1 MYYKEACE
9 MLGVNETDSLEDVR
23 SKVKEMLKL
32 IKGSYL
38 DLNDYKVKFMI
49 DDING
54 AFDYICKNYDNVIVR
69 KVPRNRDYLTISN
82 FISKYKKDCF
92 VRYYMYHSSIN
103 FYTLYEYYYKQYR
116 DICLHSGRIPMSI
129 YAWLADFDKANT
141 YRKNI
146 FGNNTHYDTH
156 KLFEEYSEAI
166 IYLHIPFSKYILD
179 TAVDDINEH
188 KKYKISTKTLEKYLN
203 KYLRT
208 KPNESF
214 MEYLDQVMIG
224 YSKTNVDKTISRVLQ
239 DKGFDNV
246 SDEELI
252 EVLRVVTEH
261 PKAEKDPNYIKNI
274 RSTYMYQMIL
284 IYMAK
289 HDTDTIEL
297 TKMLGKDIDYLV
309 SEYVYSEFFNKMS
322 FKDYLSLMICTTA
335 LSKTENKELI
345 FELVNEENNNMKLE
359 LQNKETTKKDN

>member
-1 MYYKEACE
+1 
-9 MLGVNETDSLEDVR
+9 
-23 SKVKEMLKL
+23 
-32 IKGSYL
+32 
-38 DLNDYKVKFMI
+38 
-49 DDING
+49 
-54 AFDYICKNYDNVIVR
+54 
-69 KVPRNRDYLTISN
+69 
-82 FISKYKKDCF
+82 
-92 VRYYMYHSSIN
+92 MYHSSIN

-116 DICLHSGRIPMSI
+116 DICFHSGRIPMSI

-146 FGNNTHYDTH
+146 FGNDANYDIH

-179 TAVDDINEH
+179 TAVDVINEH
-188 KKYKISTKTLEKYLN
+188 KKYKINAKTLEKHLT

-214 MEYLDQVMIG
+214 MEYLDQIKIG
-224 YSKTNVDKTISRVLQ
+224 YSKVNVDKTISKVLQ

-252 EVLRVVTEH
+252 EVLHAVSEN
-261 PKAEKDPNYIKNI
+261 PKAEKNQSNLESL

-284 IYMAK
+284 IYVAK
-289 HDTDTIEL
+289 HDNDTVEL
-297 TKMLGKDIDYLV
+297 TKMLNKDIDYLV

-322 FKDYLSLMICTTA
+322 FKDYLSLMICTAA
-335 LSKTENKELI
+335 LEKSGNKDAVLGI
-345 FELVNEENNNMKLE
+345 INEENNKMKLR
-359 LQNKETTKKDN
+359 LTDKEK

>member
-9 MLGVNETDSLEDVR
+9 MLGVNETDSLEDIR

-38 DLNDYKVKFMI
+38 DFNDYKVKFMI

-69 KVPRNRDYLTISN
+69 KVPQNPDYLTISN
-82 FISKYKKDCF
+82 FISKYKKDSF

-116 DICLHSGRIPMSI
+116 DICFHSGRIPMSI
-129 YAWLADFDKANT
+129 YVWLADFDKANT

-146 FGNNTHYDTH
+146 FGNDTNYDIH
-156 KLFEEYSEAI
+156 KLFKEYSDAI

-179 TAVDDINEH
+179 TAVDVINEH
-188 KKYKISTKTLEKYLN
+188 KKYKINAKTLEKHLT

-208 KPNESF
+208 KPNESL
-214 MEYLDQVMIG
+214 MEYLDQIKIG
-224 YSKTNVDKTISRVLQ
+224 YSKVNVDKTISKVLQ

-252 EVLRVVTEH
+252 EVLHAVSGN
-261 PKAEKDPNYIKNI
+261 PKAEKNQSNLESL

-284 IYMAK
+284 IYVAK
-289 HDTDTIEL
+289 HNNDTVEL
-297 TKMLGKDIDYLV
+297 TKMLNKDIDYLV

-322 FKDYLSLMICTTA
+322 FKDYLSLMICTAA
-335 LSKTENKELI
+335 LEKSGNKDAVLGIINKE
-345 FELVNEENNNMKLE
+345 NNKMKLR
-359 LQNKETTKKDN
+359 LTDKEK

>member
-9 MLGVNETDSLEDVR
+9 MLGVNETDSLEDIR

-38 DLNDYKVKFMI
+38 DFNDYKVKFMI

-54 AFDYICKNYDNVIVR
+54 AFDYICKNYDSVIVR
-69 KVPRNRDYLTISN
+69 KVSQNPDYLTISN
-82 FISKYKKDCF
+82 FISKYKKDSF

-146 FGNNTHYDTH
+146 FGNDTNYDIH
-156 KLFEEYSEAI
+156 KLFKEYSDAI
-166 IYLHIPFSKYILD
+166 IYLHIPISKYILD
-179 TAVDDINEH
+179 TAVDVINEH
-188 KKYKISTKTLEKYLN
+188 KKYKINAKALEKHLT

-208 KPNESF
+208 KPIK
-214 MEYLDQVMIG
+214 IG
-224 YSKTNVDKTISRVLQ
+224 YSKVNVDKTISKVLQ

-252 EVLRVVTEH
+252 EVLHAVSEN
-261 PKAEKDPNYIKNI
+261 PKAEKNQSNLESL

-284 IYMAK
+284 IYVAK
-289 HDTDTIEL
+289 HDNDTVEL
-297 TKMLGKDIDYLV
+297 TKMLNKDIDYLV
-309 SEYVYSEFFNKMS
+309 SEYVYSEIFNKMS
-322 FKDYLSLMICTTA
+322 FKDYLSLMICTAA
-335 LSKTENKELI
+335 LEKSGNKDAVLGIINKE
-345 FELVNEENNNMKLE
+345 NNKMKLR
-359 LQNKETTKKDN
+359 LTDKEK

>member
-23 SKVKEMLKL
+23 NKVKEMLKL
-32 IKGSYL
+32 IRNSYL

-69 KVPRNRDYLTISN
+69 KVPQNPDYLTISN
-82 FISKYKKDCF
+82 FISKYKKDSF

-116 DICLHSGRIPMSI
+116 DICFHSGRVPMSI
-129 YAWLADFDKANT
+129 YVWLADFDKANT

-146 FGNNTHYDTH
+146 FGNDANYDIH
-156 KLFEEYSEAI
+156 KLFEKYSEAI

-179 TAVDDINEH
+179 TAVDVINEH
-188 KKYKISTKTLEKYLN
+188 KKYKINAKTLEKHLT

-214 MEYLDQVMIG
+214 MEYLDQIKIG
-224 YSKTNVDKTISRVLQ
+224 YSKVNVDKTISKVLQ

-252 EVLRVVTEH
+252 EVLHAVSEN
-261 PKAEKDPNYIKNI
+261 PKAEKNQSNLESL

-284 IYMAK
+284 IYIAK

-322 FKDYLSLMICTTA
+322 FKDYLSLVACVKA
-335 LSKTENKELI
+335 LDKADDHNTVLGLI
-345 FELVNEENNNMKLE
+345 NNN
-359 LQNKETTKKDN
+359 NKHVKVVLKKNESQIMQM

>member
-9 MLGVNETDSLEDVR
+9 MLGVNETDSLEDIR
-23 SKVKEMLKL
+23 TKVKEMLKL

-38 DLNDYKVKFMI
+38 DFNDYKVKFMI

-54 AFDYICKNYDNVIVR
+54 AFDYICKNYDRVIVR
-69 KVPRNRDYLTISN
+69 KVSQNHDYLTISN
-82 FISKYKKDCF
+82 FISKYKKNSF

-116 DICLHSGRIPMSI
+116 DICFHSGRVPMSI
-129 YAWLADFDKANT
+129 YVWLADFDKANT

-146 FGNNTHYDTH
+146 FGNDANYDIH

-179 TAVDDINEH
+179 TAVDVINEH
-188 KKYKISTKTLEKYLN
+188 KKYKINAKTLEKHLT

-214 MEYLDQVMIG
+214 MEYLDQIKIG
-224 YSKTNVDKTISRVLQ
+224 YSKVNVDKTISKVLQ

-252 EVLRVVTEH
+252 EVLHAVSEN
-261 PKAEKDPNYIKNI
+261 PKAEKI
-274 RSTYMYQMIL
+274 RVT
-284 IYMAK
+284 
-289 HDTDTIEL
+289 
-297 TKMLGKDIDYLV
+297 
-309 SEYVYSEFFNKMS
+309 
-322 FKDYLSLMICTTA
+322 
-335 LSKTENKELI
+335 
-345 FELVNEENNNMKLE
+345 
-359 LQNKETTKKDN
+359 

>member
-1 MYYKEACE
+1 MYYEEACK
-9 MLGVNETDSLEDVR
+9 MLGVNETDSLEDIR
-23 SKVKEMLKL
+23 TKVKEMLKL

-38 DLNDYKVKFMI
+38 DFNDYKVNFMI
-49 DDING
+49 DDIND

-69 KVPRNRDYLTISN
+69 KVPQNRDYLTISN
-82 FISKYKKDCF
+82 FISKYKKDSF

-116 DICLHSGRIPMSI
+116 DICLHSGRIPMPI

-146 FGNNTHYDTH
+146 FGNDANYDIH

-179 TAVDDINEH
+179 TAVDDINKH
-188 KKYKISTKTLEKYLN
+188 KKYKISVKTLEKHLN

-208 KPNESF
+208 KPTESF
-214 MEYLDQVMIG
+214 MDYLDQKMIG
-224 YSKTNVDKTISRVLQ
+224 YSKINIDKTISKVLQ

-252 EVLRVVTEH
+252 EVLHAVTEH
-261 PKAEKDPNYIKNI
+261 PKAEKDSNYMKNL

-284 IYMAK
+284 AYVAK
-289 HDTDTIEL
+289 HDNDTVEL
-297 TKMLGKDIDYLV
+297 AKMLGKDIDYLV

-345 FELVNEENNNMKLE
+345 FELVNEENNNIKLE

>member
-9 MLGVNETDSLEDVR
+9 MLGVNETDSLEDIR

-38 DLNDYKVKFMI
+38 DFNDYKVKFMI

-54 AFDYICKNYDNVIVR
+54 AFDYICKNYDRVIVR
-69 KVPRNRDYLTISN
+69 KVSQNHDYLTISN
-82 FISKYKKDCF
+82 FISKYKKDSF

-116 DICLHSGRIPMSI
+116 DICFHSGRIPMSI
-129 YAWLADFDKANT
+129 YVWLADFDKANT

-146 FGNNTHYDTH
+146 FGNDTNYDIH
-156 KLFEEYSEAI
+156 KLFKEYSDAI

-179 TAVDDINEH
+179 TAVDVINEH
-188 KKYKISTKTLEKYLN
+188 KKYKINAKTLEKHLT

-208 KPNESF
+208 KPNESL
-214 MEYLDQVMIG
+214 MEYLDQIKIG
-224 YSKTNVDKTISRVLQ
+224 YSKVNVDKTISKVLQ

-252 EVLRVVTEH
+252 EVLHAVSGN
-261 PKAEKDPNYIKNI
+261 PKAEKNQSNLESL

-284 IYMAK
+284 IYVAK
-289 HDTDTIEL
+289 HDNDTVEL
-297 TKMLGKDIDYLV
+297 TKMLNKDIDYLV

-335 LSKTENKELI
+335 LEKSGNKDAVLGI
-345 FELVNEENNNMKLE
+345 INEENNKMKLR
-359 LQNKETTKKDN
+359 LTDKEK

>member
-9 MLGVNETDSLEDVR
+9 MLGVNETDSLEDIR

-38 DLNDYKVKFMI
+38 DFNDYKVKFMI

-54 AFDYICKNYDNVIVR
+54 AFDYICKNYDRVIVR
-69 KVPRNRDYLTISN
+69 KVSQNHDHLTISN
-82 FISKYKKDCF
+82 FISKYKKNSF
-92 VRYYMYHSSIN
+92 VRYYMYHTCIN

-116 DICLHSGRIPMSI
+116 DICFHSGRVPMSI
-129 YAWLADFDKANT
+129 YVWLADFDKANT

-146 FGNNTHYDTH
+146 FGNDANYDIH
-156 KLFEEYSEAI
+156 KLFKEYSDAI

-179 TAVDDINEH
+179 TAVDVINEH
-188 KKYKISTKTLEKYLN
+188 KKYKINAKTLEKHLT

-208 KPNESF
+208 KPNESL
-214 MEYLDQVMIG
+214 MEYLDQIKIG
-224 YSKTNVDKTISRVLQ
+224 YSKVNVDKTISKVLQ

-252 EVLRVVTEH
+252 EVLHAVSGN
-261 PKAEKDPNYIKNI
+261 PKAEKNQSNLESL

-284 IYMAK
+284 IYVAK
-289 HDTDTIEL
+289 HDNDTVEL
-297 TKMLGKDIDYLV
+297 TKMLNKDIDYLV

-335 LSKTENKELI
+335 LEKSGNKDAVLGI
-345 FELVNEENNNMKLE
+345 INEENNKMKLR
-359 LQNKETTKKDN
+359 LTDKEK

>member
-1 MYYKEACE
+1 MYYEGACE
-9 MLGVNETDSLEDVR
+9 MLGVNVTDSLEDIR
-23 SKVKEMLKL
+23 NKVKEMLKL
-32 IKGSYL
+32 IKSSYL

-54 AFDYICKNYDNVIVR
+54 AFNYICKNYNNVIIR
-69 KVPRNRDYLTISN
+69 KTPKDEDYLTISN
-82 FISKYKKDCF
+82 FISKYKKDSF

-116 DICLHSGRIPMSI
+116 DICLQSGRIPMSI

-146 FGNNTHYDTH
+146 FGNNSKYDIH
-156 KLFEEYSEAI
+156 KLFKAYASAI

-188 KKYKISTKTLEKYLN
+188 KKYKISATTLEKYLN

-224 YSKTNVDKTISRVLQ
+224 YSKVNINKTIS
-239 DKGFDNV
+239 K
-246 SDEELI
+246 
-252 EVLRVVTEH
+252 
-261 PKAEKDPNYIKNI
+261 
-274 RSTYMYQMIL
+274 IL
-284 IYMAK
+284 
-289 HDTDTIEL
+289 
-297 TKMLGKDIDYLV
+297 
-309 SEYVYSEFFNKMS
+309 
-322 FKDYLSLMICTTA
+322 
-335 LSKTENKELI
+335 
-345 FELVNEENNNMKLE
+345 
-359 LQNKETTKKDN
+359 

>member
-9 MLGVNETDSLEDVR
+9 MLGVNETDSLEDIR
-23 SKVKEMLKL
+23 TKVKEMLKL

-38 DLNDYKVKFMI
+38 DFNDYKVKFMI

-54 AFDYICKNYDNVIVR
+54 AFDYICKNYDRVIVR
-69 KVPRNRDYLTISN
+69 KVSQNHDYLTISN
-82 FISKYKKDCF
+82 FISKYKKNSF
-92 VRYYMYHSSIN
+92 VRYYMYHTCIN

-116 DICLHSGRIPMSI
+116 DICFHSGRVPMSI
-129 YAWLADFDKANT
+129 YVWLADFDKANT

-146 FGNNTHYDTH
+146 FGNDTNYDIH
-156 KLFEEYSEAI
+156 KLFKEYSDAI

-179 TAVDDINEH
+179 TAVDVINEH
-188 KKYKISTKTLEKYLN
+188 KKYKINAKTLEKHLT

-208 KPNESF
+208 KPNESL
-214 MEYLDQVMIG
+214 MEYLDQIKIG
-224 YSKTNVDKTISRVLQ
+224 YSKVNVDKTISKVLQ

-252 EVLRVVTEH
+252 EVLHAVSGN
-261 PKAEKDPNYIKNI
+261 PKAEKNQSNLESL

-284 IYMAK
+284 IYVAK
-289 HDTDTIEL
+289 HDNDTVEL
-297 TKMLGKDIDYLV
+297 TKMLNKDIDYLV

-335 LSKTENKELI
+335 LEKSGNKDAVLGI
-345 FELVNEENNNMKLE
+345 INEENNKMKLR
-359 LQNKETTKKDN
+359 LTDKEK

>member
-9 MLGVNETDSLEDVR
+9 MLGVNETDSLEDIR

-38 DLNDYKVKFMI
+38 DFNDYKVKFMI

-69 KVPRNRDYLTISN
+69 KVPQNHDYLTISN
-82 FISKYKKDCF
+82 FISKYKKDSF

-116 DICLHSGRIPMSI
+116 DICFHSGRIPMSI

-146 FGNNTHYDTH
+146 FGNDANYDIH

-179 TAVDDINEH
+179 TAVDVINEH
-188 KKYKISTKTLEKYLN
+188 KKYKINAKTLEKHLT

-214 MEYLDQVMIG
+214 MEYLDQIKIG
-224 YSKTNVDKTISRVLQ
+224 YSKVNVDKTISKVLQ

-252 EVLRVVTEH
+252 EVLHAVSEN
-261 PKAEKDPNYIKNI
+261 PKAEKNQSNLESL

-284 IYMAK
+284 IYVAK
-289 HDTDTIEL
+289 HDNDTVEL
-297 TKMLGKDIDYLV
+297 TKMLNKDIDYLV

-335 LSKTENKELI
+335 LEKSGNKDAVLGI
-345 FELVNEENNNMKLE
+345 INEENNKMKLR
-359 LQNKETTKKDN
+359 LTDKEK

>member
-9 MLGVNETDSLEDVR
+9 MLGVNETDSLEDIR

-38 DLNDYKVKFMI
+38 DFNDYKVKFMI

-69 KVPRNRDYLTISN
+69 KVPQNPDYLTISN
-82 FISKYKKDCF
+82 FISKYKKDSF

-116 DICLHSGRIPMSI
+116 DICFHSGRIPMSI
-129 YAWLADFDKANT
+129 YVWLADFDKANT

-146 FGNNTHYDTH
+146 FGNDTNYDIH
-156 KLFEEYSEAI
+156 KLFKEYSDAI

-179 TAVDDINEH
+179 TAVDVINEH
-188 KKYKISTKTLEKYLN
+188 KKYKINAKTLEKHLT

-208 KPNESF
+208 KPNESL
-214 MEYLDQVMIG
+214 MEYLDQIKIG
-224 YSKTNVDKTISRVLQ
+224 YSKVNVDKTISKVLQ

-252 EVLRVVTEH
+252 EVLHAVSGN
-261 PKAEKDPNYIKNI
+261 PKAEKNQSNLESL

-284 IYMAK
+284 IYVAK
-289 HDTDTIEL
+289 HDNDTVEL
-297 TKMLGKDIDYLV
+297 TKMLNKDIDYLV

-335 LSKTENKELI
+335 LEKSGNKDAVLGI
-345 FELVNEENNNMKLE
+345 INEENNKMKLR
-359 LQNKETTKKDN
+359 LTDKEK